1 MLAVPAA
8 GVVAGRVVD
17 CAAEV
22 ETEAVVAEA
31 VEVEGVEVEAVVERA
46 CEPGGPNRLTPDCN
60 KAVPNA

>member
-8 GVVAGRVVD
+8 GVAGSVVD

-31 VEVEGVEVEAVVERA
+31 VEVEGVEVEAVVEPD
-46 CEPGGPNRLTPDCN
+46 CEPGGTNRLTPDCN